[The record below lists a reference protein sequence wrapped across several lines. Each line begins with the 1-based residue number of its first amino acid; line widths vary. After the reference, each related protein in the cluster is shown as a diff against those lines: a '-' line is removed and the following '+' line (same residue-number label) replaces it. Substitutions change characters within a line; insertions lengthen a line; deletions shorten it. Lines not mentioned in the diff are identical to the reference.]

1 VVKEKHSLRD
11 LSRGK
16 SSIDR
21 KGFAIQSS
29 AMEPNWAADHL
40 QVIRT
45 LMERSAV
52 YRRALAPIMIFVG
65 VVGLAAACAG
75 YFLKLQAVWTFIL
88 YWYGVGAVALTG
100 AFLMVRRQAWQQA
113 EPLWSPPTRRVA
125 LAMLPALTAGFL
137 MGTLVFVLD
146 FLPSAT
152 PAPTGEPEA
161 SEVALFALPLVWV
174 ILYGCA
180 IHAAGFF
187 MPRGIR
193 LLGWLIIILG
203 CAALFARRYGSE
215 PIASGHVLMGFFFG
229 TIHLAYGI
237 YLYFTEQRRN
247 EP

>member
-1 VVKEKHSLRD
+1 
-11 LSRGK
+11 
-16 SSIDR
+16 
-21 KGFAIQSS
+21 
-29 AMEPNWAADHL
+29 MEPNWAADHL

-52 YRRALAPIMIFVG
+52 YRRALAPIMIYVG
-65 VVGLAAACAG
+65 LVGLAASCAG
-75 YFLKLQAVWTFIL
+75 YFLKLREVYAFIL

-125 LAMLPALTAGFL
+125 HAMLPALTSGFL
-137 MGTLVFVLD
+137 LGALVAVLD
-146 FLPSAT
+146 ALPA
-152 PAPTGEPEA
+152 PVPPPTGEPRPTEL
-161 SEVALFALPLVWV
+161 ALVVLPLIWV

-187 MPRGIR
+187 MHRGIR
-193 LLGWLIIILG
+193 LLGWLILILG
-203 CAALFARRYGSE
+203 CAAFLVPRSGNA
-215 PIASGHVLMGFFFG
+215 PVVPGHVLMGFFFG
-229 TIHLAYGI
+229 AIHLAYGV